1 MNGFED
7 IRAAADIESSILIYL
22 LYDSKN
28 NKYKVSYEILSDGWQ
43 IVESMVVD
51 EREPIR
57 NDIIKDLENYLN
69 KYRVKIEDAV
79 FQFCSTIQDQ
89 LVIGF
94 PFVWTTISSYLAIS
108 DEFEQL
114 PNIEVIKHWKRAQT
128 RYEHD
133 LSAYEHL
140 RHVHSYDLFAYEW
153 IACKRSLPQQ
163 IIDLMKGS
171 HITTICHLLAQAYES
186 REEYILPLIVSY
198 VPSHTDELVRY
209 DIQGKRPIDLLAI
222 DTQPEVK
229 SIFA

>member
-1 MNGFED
+1 MSGFED
-7 IRAAADIESSILIYL
+7 ISASTLIYL
-22 LYDSKN
+22 LHESKN
-28 NKYKVSYEILSDGWQ
+28 NKFKVSYELLSDDWQ
-43 IVESMVVD
+43 VLESMVTD
-51 EREPIR
+51 EREHITVD
-57 NDIIKDLENYLN
+57 NIKRFENYLN
-69 KYRVKIEDAV
+69 DNNARIKPAI
-79 FQFCSTIQDQ
+79 FQFCRFAQ
-89 LVIGF
+89 LNTRLEF
-94 PFVWTTISSYLAIS
+94 PFYWLNDGVLSYLDVS